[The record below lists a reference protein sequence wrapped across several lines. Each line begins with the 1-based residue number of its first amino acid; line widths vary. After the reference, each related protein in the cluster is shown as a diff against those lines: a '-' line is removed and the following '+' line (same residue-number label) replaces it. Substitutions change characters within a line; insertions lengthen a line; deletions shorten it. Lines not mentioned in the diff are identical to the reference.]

1 MRCFLHLAAKQLAQ
15 AFKFISIGVT
25 TPTKV
30 ELPSPA
36 KQPDQYATR
45 QRPSHPIPFEMSSP
59 STAYAGASYPADL
72 SWYEVPSAALSD
84 DPAALTQFR
93 ILPVTVATR
102 THHITEKKKSP
113 AITNKEALM
122 IELQYR
128 HGTLK
133 RQLILKDRFR
143 GAASIEKKGRH
154 EVAINYLSSDDPT
167 KREITEH
174 IYFPT
179 PLDAMDFHMRLTEF
193 L

>member
-1 MRCFLHLAAKQLAQ
+1 
-15 AFKFISIGVT
+15 
-25 TPTKV
+25 
-30 ELPSPA
+30 
-36 KQPDQYATR
+36 
-45 QRPSHPIPFEMSSP
+45 MSSSSP
-59 STAYAGASYPADL
+59 LFTGASYPADM
-72 SWYEVPSAALSD
+72 SWNSVPSAAISD

-93 ILPVTVATR
+93 ILPVTVAARR
-102 THHITEKKKSP
+102 TPT
-113 AITNKEALM
+113 AIKTTSTEALM

-179 PLDAMDFHMRLTEF
+179 PLDALDFHMRLTEF

>member
-1 MRCFLHLAAKQLAQ
+1 MKKIDPA
-15 AFKFISIGVT
+15 
-25 TPTKV
+25 TKG
-30 ELPSPA
+30 
-36 KQPDQYATR
+36 KQP
-45 QRPSHPIPFEMSSP
+45 RPVRNKTALIHQLHSNPFEMSAP
-59 STAYAGASYPADL
+59 CPYAGASYPADM
-72 SWYEVPSAALSD
+72 SWYPVPSAALSD

-93 ILPVTVATR
+93 ILPVTVAAR
-102 THHITEKKKSP
+102 THHTAAKKQP
-113 AITNKEALM
+113 AIINKEALM

-154 EVAINYLSSDDPT
+154 EVAINYLASDDPT